1 MKNKRVIILVAVLA
15 FLATVLVLR
24 EIIFRPGQKLALM
37 TTEPAIY
44 QTNIDPNLERIIF
57 QFNQNITNYNF
68 SINVFPDFSYQA
80 KIENDQL
87 IIVLEEFLI
96 GQTKY
101 LVEVRETST
110 SFYFPLEFVTSSKDE
125 NQDQAGL
132 GDPEAEEEIAKIII
146 DDYPLFYQTPKK
158 TDSWQADYS
167 QKLEITISFQ
177 ASANLETVQ
186 QEVFAWMK
194 SEGVDPQSHTLKWL
208 PADNL
213 PN

>member
-15 FLATVLVLR
+15 FLAAVLVLR
-24 EIIFRPGQKLALM
+24 EILFRPGQKLALV

-57 QFNQNITNYNF
+57 QFNQNVTDYDF
-68 SINVFPDFSYQA
+68 SINVFPDFSYQSEA
-80 KIENDQL
+80 KNDQL
-87 IIVLEEFLI
+87 IIVLEEFLT

-101 LVEVRETST
+101 LVEIREAST
-110 SFYFPLEFVTSSKDE
+110 SFYFPLEFVTSLKE
-125 NQDQAGL
+125 ETNDQAGL
-132 GDPEAEEEIAKIII
+132 GDPEAEEEIAKIIL

-167 QKLEITISFQ
+167 QKLEITVSYQ
-177 ASANLETVQ
+177 ASANRETVQ

-194 SEGVDPQSHTLKWL
+194 LEGIDPQSHTLKWL
-208 PADNL
+208 PTDN
-213 PN
+213 